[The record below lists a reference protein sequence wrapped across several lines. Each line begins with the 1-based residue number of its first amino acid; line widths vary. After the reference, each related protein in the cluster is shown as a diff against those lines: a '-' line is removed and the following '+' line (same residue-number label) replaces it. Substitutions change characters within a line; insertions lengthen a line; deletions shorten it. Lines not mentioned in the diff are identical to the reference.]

1 MIPKQILKKVKQV
14 EIRTRGLVNDLFG
27 GEYHSVFKG
36 RGMAFSEVREY
47 QPGDDIRLIDWNV
60 TARNGSPFIKIFE
73 EERELTVYLLVDIS
87 KSGEFGSQN
96 QLKQEFGAEIAS
108 VLGFSAIK
116 NNDKVGLI
124 LFSNDIEKYVVPKKG
139 KSHVL
144 RVIRELLYNEPKGN
158 KTSIKNVL
166 DYLLKVAKR
175 KSVVFLIS
183 DFIDDD
189 YWSSLKIVNRKH
201 DLIGIR
207 LFDPAEKLLPDLGV
221 IKVRDP
227 ESGSSFWIDT
237 SNRAEMEKLKT
248 QINSDFDAFYKQAK
262 KIGFDIISVSTNGD
276 FVDPLISLFR
286 KRDKR

>member
-183 DFIDDD
+183 DFIDDN

-248 QINSDFDAFYKQAK
+248 KISSDFDAFNKQAK
-262 KIGFDIISVSTNGD
+262 KIGFDTISVSTNGD

>member
-87 KSGEFGSQN
+87 KSGEFGSHN

-144 RVIRELLYNEPKGN
+144 RVIRELLYNEPKDN
-158 KTSIKNVL
+158 KTSKKKVL

-183 DFIDDD
+183 DFIDDN

-248 QINSDFDAFYKQAK
+248 QINSDFDAFNKQAK

>member
-60 TARNGSPFIKIFE
+60 TARNRTPFIKIFE

-96 QLKQEFGAEIAS
+96 QLKQEFAAEIAS

-124 LFSNDIEKYVVPKKG
+124 LFSNDVEKYVVPKKG

-144 RVIRELLYNEPKGN
+144 RVIRELLYTTPKNN
-158 KTSIKNVL
+158 KTSIKNAL

-189 YWSSLKIVNRKH
+189 YWSSLKIVNKKH

-237 SNRAEMEKLKT
+237 SSRREMEKLKS
-248 QINSDFDAFYKQAK
+248 QINSDFDTFNKQAK